1 MLKFIKWAFILLVV
15 AVAGFAAIV
24 AMQPADF
31 RVTRSATF
39 AAPSAAVFAQV
50 NDFHK
55 WQEWSPWV
63 ERDPNAKVAFEGPE
77 SGEGAVFRWA
87 GNDEVG
93 EGNMKITESRAN
105 ERIRMDLNFVKP
117 YENSCTT
124 EFTFQPG
131 GEQGEQTTVTWSM
144 AGKNGFMEKAICMF
158 MDMDGMV
165 GGDFEKGLANMKTIV
180 EK

>member
-39 AAPSAAVFAQV
+39 AAQPAAVFAQV

-144 AGKNGFMEKAICMF
+144 AGKNGFMEKAVCMF

-165 GGDFEKGLANMKTIV
+165 GADFEKGLANMKTIV